1 MTRRGWFRIGVVGI
15 SARAAV
21 QSLARVGC
29 SAWAIDLFADAD
41 LQRLATVRRCP
52 TQDYPHALPQLATH
66 FPPSPFLYT
75 GGLENHPQII
85 AGLMAIHELWGN
97 CPETV
102 QAVRDPW
109 QLARRF
115 PDGVAP
121 VIPRKHAC
129 PSPGRWLC
137 KPLRSGGGAGIRFAQ
152 VGEVPDD
159 HHYFQQY
166 IEGIPAS
173 AVCLD
178 DRCLG
183 VTQQLLGRSWLHS
196 QGFRWCGNVG
206 PWTDDPKLLSLCE
219 RWCRNFQNT
228 FGLRG
233 IWGFDFIRHRE
244 GIHIV
249 EINPRY
255 PASVEVLEHAYV
267 AALLSGDV
275 LPSIRPRCYIAKAI
289 YYAPFDLRFPSAGPW
304 CSDLEAATD
313 PWHCPT
319 YADIPAPETDIP
331 KNRPVLTLF
340 ARGPTPATCVAHVQ
354 QLAAQLDRLFA
365 QTNAATLPATPQI
378 TAHSSQGKSRSW
390 HWRHQIGART
400 PPTTSGSQIP
410 HEPSRDPDAE
420 EEQP

>member
-52 TQDYPHALPQLATH
+52 TQDYPHALLQLATH
-66 FPPSPFLYT
+66 FPSSPFLYT

-109 QLARRF
+109 QLALRF
-115 PDGVAP
+115 PDGFAP
-121 VIPRKHAC
+121 VLPRNQAC
-129 PSPGRWLC
+129 PSSGQWLC
-137 KPLRSGGGAGIRFAQ
+137 KPLRSGGGTSIRLAQAGEI
-152 VGEVPDD
+152 PDD
-159 HHYFQQY
+159 QHYLQKY
-166 IEGIPAS
+166 IEGISAS

-183 VTQQLLGRSWLHS
+183 VTQQLLGRSWLHT
-196 QGFRWCGNVG
+196 QGFCWCGNVG
-206 PWTDDPKLLSLCE
+206 PWTDDSEVLTLCE
-219 RWCRNFQNT
+219 RWCRKFQNA
-228 FGLRG
+228 FGLQG

-244 GIHIV
+244 GIYIV

-255 PASVEVLEHAYV
+255 PASVEVLEHAFST
-267 AALLSGDV
+267 ALLSGDV
-275 LPSIRPRCYIAKAI
+275 LPAMTPRCYIAKAI
-289 YYAPFDLRFPSAGPW
+289 YYAPFDLRFPSTGPW
-304 CSDLEAATD
+304 LSDLEAATN

-319 YADIPAPETDIP
+319 YADIPTPETDIP

-340 ARGPTPATCVAHVQ
+340 AQGPTPAACVAHVQ
-354 QLAAQLDRLFA
+354 QLAAQLDRLFTR
-365 QTNAATLPATPQI
+365 TNASAPSPLRHSTASTFGEKRPCTSHKPKSRTEAPSRTCDSRTPR
-378 TAHSSQGKSRSW
+378 AHSPGLD
-390 HWRHQIGART
+390 T
-400 PPTTSGSQIP
+400 
-410 HEPSRDPDAE
+410 E
-420 EEQP
+420 EEQL